1 MSEHL
6 AQQTDVVPRREPH
19 PGDEIGSRQRGGVG
33 AEGGGGGVRDSVGH
47 RLSRL
52 EPGKNSGEDDPFNLV
67 VDGVREVVVKFDDL
81 GHAVPATSVE
91 SSLVS

>member
-1 MSEHL
+1 M
-6 AQQTDVVPRREPH
+6 
-19 PGDEIGSRQRGGVG
+19 
-33 AEGGGGGVRDSVGH
+33 RDGVGH

-67 VDGVREVVVKFDDL
+67 VDGIREVVVKFDDL
-81 GHAVPATSVE
+81 GHAVPAASVE